1 MKNKSYIDYYIKLF
15 KGAKECNNYFSEK
28 GEKSEFSKDFNT
40 FINSLYEY
48 VKNNIE
54 NNAIVDVPYVKIIDM
69 IYSFEESPEDLS
81 SLIILVT
88 NKIKKEF
95 NDKKEE
101 ISKDKKNI
109 EKIVVLLDKLI
120 EYTEL
125 TWLQKIKIIDLIFK
139 DISII
144 KEKQTILEEPSDKI
158 KTILEEIIK
167 NDNKTRERLN
177 NSLSKLESS
186 QERLESSKKR
196 LDESQN
202 NLDKRNNELEECV
215 FKFNK
220 TMNYF
225 ETKTKDMQQFGETKW
240 KDIEK
245 WMEERQQ
252 QLTSYND
259 KFKDYDE
266 KFEEYDN
273 TLKKSTMDIVAVI
286 GIFSTIIFAIFGGLS
301 QLAALGGK
309 LPETPIYKIF
319 IYSGITAT
327 ILLLVVFLSFY
338 SLSRLTN
345 LNLKSCDCTDKNC
358 KHNKVQKYPVIL
370 LSLWTFFSF
379 ISVGFI
385 ILFLKTYIN
394 GHWLNNN
401 YILSTIFTLLII
413 VPIFSFIIL
422 IIYIKKKI
430 ITNV

>member
-1 MKNKSYIDYYIKLF
+1 
-15 KGAKECNNYFSEK
+15 
-28 GEKSEFSKDFNT
+28 
-40 FINSLYEY
+40 
-48 VKNNIE
+48 
-54 NNAIVDVPYVKIIDM
+54 
-69 IYSFEESPEDLS
+69 
-81 SLIILVT
+81 
-88 NKIKKEF
+88 
-95 NDKKEE
+95 
-101 ISKDKKNI
+101 
-109 EKIVVLLDKLI
+109 
-120 EYTEL
+120 
-125 TWLQKIKIIDLIFK
+125 
-139 DISII
+139 
-144 KEKQTILEEPSDKI
+144 
-158 KTILEEIIK
+158 
-167 NDNKTRERLN
+167 
-177 NSLSKLESS
+177 
-186 QERLESSKKR
+186 
-196 LDESQN
+196 
-202 NLDKRNNELEECV
+202 
-215 FKFNK
+215 
-220 TMNYF
+220 MNYF
-225 ETKTKDMQQFGETKW
+225 ETQTKDMQQYGETKW

-252 QLTSYND
+252 QLISYND

-345 LNLKSCDCTDKNC
+345 LNLKSCDCTENC